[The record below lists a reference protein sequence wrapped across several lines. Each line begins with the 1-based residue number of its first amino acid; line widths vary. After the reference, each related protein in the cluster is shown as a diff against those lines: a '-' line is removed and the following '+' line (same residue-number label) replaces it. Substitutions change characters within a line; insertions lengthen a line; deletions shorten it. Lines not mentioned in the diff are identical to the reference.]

1 MIKLNKL
8 FRDGMI
14 LQQGVPVKIWGEA
27 DYPVTVS
34 VDMHSAVDYARNGKF
49 SLTLPAHDAG
59 GPYTMFVECA
69 GEVSKIHDVYFGEV
83 FLAGGQSNMAM
94 TLEDL
99 YQPLDS
105 AEYPVRIFTTDREW
119 EYSRR
124 PETDERWIEISEENK
139 HGISATASHFAIAL
153 SNKLKV
159 PVGIISCNQGASVI
173 RAWMSPDVTSDNPI
187 FNEGTK
193 WHPDADSDDFPFNR
207 TNYLYL
213 ERLQHLHPYT
223 IKGVI
228 WYQGESDSE
237 LNMAPRYR
245 DLFEMMVS
253 DWRSKWER
261 EDLPFIT
268 VQLAN
273 CRVSDIESF
282 ALVRECQLMA
292 ADTIPNVGMVTIGDI
307 GDVDDIHP
315 KDKKTLGERLAL
327 YARGMIYGEEVTY
340 RPPVC
345 REASFDG
352 EKVTLKFSDAGEGLY
367 ETKKHKFLAVYD
379 DGAEREVP
387 YEICGDSVKLNC
399 DGKAPAEICFCFDN
413 ESPVF
418 LYSSVGL
425 PVSPF
430 RIKL

>member
-1 MIKLNKL
+1 
-8 FRDGMI
+8 
-14 LQQGVPVKIWGEA
+14 
-27 DYPVTVS
+27 
-34 VDMHSAVDYARNGKF
+34 
-49 SLTLPAHDAG
+49 
-59 GPYTMFVECA
+59 
-69 GEVSKIHDVYFGEV
+69 
-83 FLAGGQSNMAM
+83 
-94 TLEDL
+94 
-99 YQPLDS
+99 
-105 AEYPVRIFTTDREW
+105 
-119 EYSRR
+119 
-124 PETDERWIEISEENK
+124 
-139 HGISATASHFAIAL
+139 
-153 SNKLKV
+153 
-159 PVGIISCNQGASVI
+159 
-173 RAWMSPDVTSDNPI
+173 
-187 FNEGTK
+187 
-193 WHPDADSDDFPFNR
+193 
-207 TNYLYL
+207 
-213 ERLQHLHPYT
+213 
-223 IKGVI
+223 
-228 WYQGESDSE
+228 
-237 LNMAPRYR
+237 MAPRYR

-327 YARGMIYGEEVTY
+327 YARGMIYGEDVTY

-352 EKVTLKFSDAGEGLY
+352 EKVTLKFSDAVEGLY
-367 ETKKHKFLAVYD
+367 ETKKHKFFAVYD
-379 DGAEREVP
+379 DGTEREVP